1 MPETFGLL
9 GELAGARSPFFR
21 CASCSFRIIHYDIA
35 LFLRGLHITALLSH
49 IYLLISALPCL
60 LPYLSFST
68 LSVQLLNFAFRYEQI
83 YDISLIDIYLSF
95 PSARLTHRSKTREPK
110 LPHTCESMRAFS

>member
-83 YDISLIDIYLSF
+83 YDISIIDIYLSF
-95 PSARLTHRSKTREPK
+95 PLKRLTHRSKTREPK
-110 LPHTCESMRAFS
+110 